1 MLDRGR
7 PVDARDDDVGLV
19 ESPVDVAL
27 PDLPDVHLALEVR
40 IPVTPVVDD
49 GRLGIGAHADVEQ
62 RRLLGE
68 VDLDGVDRGHRRL
81 LVGCGDER
89 DRLALVA
96 HVLLRQERL
105 VLGDAEGREVP
116 VREERHV
123 LPRDDRVDARQRLG
137 LRRVEPCDV
146 GVVDRRAQRLR
157 PERPRDAHVVD
168 ERRPTGDVRDT
179 VVAWKACADRL
190 HSDPSVT
197 SVVVG
202 VPVVIVRSKLSPR
215 TAAPT
220 AFTIFT

>member
-1 MLDRGR
+1 MTI
-7 PVDARDDDVGLV
+7 DVGLV
-19 ESPVDVAL
+19 EGPVDVAL
-27 PDLPDVHLALEVR
+27 ADLADVHLALEMRV
-40 IPVTPVVDD
+40 PVAPLVDD

-62 RRLLGE
+62 RGLLRE

-81 LVGCGDER
+81 LVVGGDER

-96 HVLLRQERL
+96 HVLLRQQRL
-105 VLGDAEGREVP
+105 VLGDAEAGQVP
-116 VREERHV
+116 VHRSGTSSHV
-123 LPRDDRVDARQRLG
+123 MTAWTPGIASAFG
-137 LRRVEPCDV
+137 RVEPRDV
-146 GVVDRRAQRLR
+146 GVVHRRAQRLR
-157 PERPRDAHVVD
+157 PERARDADVVD
-168 ERRPTGDVRDT
+168 ERRPPGDVRDA
-179 VVAWKACADRL
+179 VVAREPCADRL